1 VNVLEIIED
10 FDGDTYRAVYTVK
23 YAETVM
29 FFHFFQKK
37 SRHGN
42 ATGRRELDLIRERL
56 KRAEKLHQ
64 RRK

>member
-29 FFHFFQKK
+29 FFIFPEEI
-37 SRHGN
+37 
-42 ATGRRELDLIRERL
+42 ATWHRYE
-56 KRAEKLHQ
+56 
-64 RRK
+64 